1 MMIYLPPNPEYYRDV
16 PKLLANL
23 PKPVLTGEERQHLQA
38 RAKSAQNRPVH
49 FRVLNWVGKRLVLWG
64 NALTDHY
71 SPNRLSPAN
80 M

>member
-23 PKPVLTGEERQHLQA
+23 HKPVLTGEERQHLQA

-64 NALTDHY
+64 IALTDHY